1 MNEKEKSN
9 LKTILM
15 IVVVLIFI
23 VSVILTVIMYQ
34 KPKGQRIFIIQQN
47 QIIAEMYPESE
58 QDREIRIDF
67 PDGGYNLIRIQN
79 HEICIAEADCPDQTC
94 VRTGVLKS
102 EMFPIVCLPH
112 QLIIRYAEEGET
124 L

>member
-1 MNEKEKSN
+1 MNEEKKSN
-9 LKTILM
+9 LKTTLI
-15 IVVVLIFI
+15 IIVVLIFI

-34 KPKGQRIFIIQQN
+34 KPKGQRVFIIQKN
-47 QIIAEMYPESE
+47 QVIAELYPESE

-94 VRTGVLKS
+94 VHTGVLKS
-102 EMFPIVCLPH
+102 ETFPIVCLPH